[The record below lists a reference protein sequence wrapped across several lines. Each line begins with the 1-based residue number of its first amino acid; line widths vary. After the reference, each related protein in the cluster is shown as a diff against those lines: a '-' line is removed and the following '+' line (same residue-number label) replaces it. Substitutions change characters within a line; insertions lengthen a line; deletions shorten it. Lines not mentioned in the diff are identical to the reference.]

1 MYKNTKVLMASA
13 VSAILAVALITWG
26 IAGQAYA
33 NVMGP
38 PNNNNHK
45 NTINVAIGGNGGQA
59 GAGGPGGNGG
69 AGGKI
74 IVTKGGEIEKA
85 GANANGGDAN
95 GGNGGSAN
103 GGNACVSRCNA
114 GNR

>member
-1 MYKNTKVLMASA
+1 MHKNTKVLMASA
-13 VSAILAVALITWG
+13 VSAILVVALITWG

-33 NVMGP
+33 NLMGP
-38 PNNNNHK
+38 PNNNHK
-45 NTINVAIGGNGGQA
+45 NNINVAIGGNGGSGGSG
-59 GAGGPGGNGG
+59 GAGGQGG

-103 GGNACVSRCNA
+103 GGNACNFKCNS
-114 GNR
+114 GLKF